1 MLFRIDYEYGRAKLY
16 TPYNEWEERFYELA
30 EQCLGI
36 RKSIGE
42 LTLLSK
48 SIESPK
54 DKIPGEFERLEHNGD
69 VIIWNAQGEK
79 IKSEFED

>member
-1 MLFRIDYEYGRAKLY
+1 M
-16 TPYNEWEERFYELA
+16 
-30 EQCLGI
+30 
-36 RKSIGE
+36 
-42 LTLLSK
+42 SK